1 MTSGEKVMY
10 AIAVLVVLAVL
21 VTVLDVACMM
31 GLDMRLAEVPKRTV
45 AIVTGARAGQPKPTT
60 AAPTPVKA
68 TPTPKPVPA
77 TPTPIPPTPLPPPT
91 ATPLPP
97 TPVPECPAAAY
108 FPANLCEGCAA
119 YIASY
124 KREPFHYPWCQW
136 AQKISPAN
144 LQCFYSRE
152 GAIAAGH
159 RPCKVCN
166 P

>member
-31 GLDMRLAEVPKRTV
+31 GLDMRLAEVPKRAV

-60 AAPTPVKA
+60 AAPTPVKATPTPRSVKA

-97 TPVPECPAAAY
+97 TQPPPAAVCDCSGDNYNCSDFGTPTEAQACY
-108 FPANLCEGCAA
+108 EYCKSLGRGDIHRLDRDDDGIACE
-119 YIASY
+119 
-124 KREPFHYPWCQW
+124 
-136 AQKISPAN
+136 
-144 LQCFYSRE
+144 
-152 GAIAAGH
+152 
-159 RPCKVCN
+159 
-166 P
+166 